1 MTADI
6 QDVNKILKKYEY
18 KDTSLIPILQEVQ
31 KLNEE
36 KYISEE
42 MAKYVA
48 TEMKISKTRIY
59 EVITFFSALNDK
71 PKGKY
76 FIQLC
81 NSTVCEIT
89 DKETIENALINELGI
104 QVGETSQDKMFTL
117 EYTPCFGACDVSPAL
132 RVNKVVYGNLTESKI
147 KSIVSKLRGDI
158 HE

>member
-1 MTADI
+1 VTADI
-6 QDVNKILKKYEY
+6 CDVNKILKKYEY

-31 KLNEE
+31 KLNDE

-89 DKETIENALINELGI
+89 DKETIENALVNELGI
-104 QVGETSQDKMFTL
+104 QVGETSLDKMFTL
-117 EYTPCFGACDVSPAL
+117 EYTPCFGACDVSPAM

-147 KSIVSKLRGDI
+147 RSIVSKLRGDI

>member
-6 QDVNKILKKYEY
+6 FDVNKILKKYEY
-18 KDTSLIPILQEVQ
+18 KDSSLIPILQEVQ

-42 MAKYVA
+42 MAKYIA
-48 TEMKISKTRIY
+48 AEMKISKTRIY

-89 DKETIENALINELGI
+89 DKDLIENALVSELGI

-117 EYTPCFGACDVSPAL
+117 EYTPCFGACDVSPAM

-147 KSIVSKLRGDI
+147 KSIVSKLRGDT

>member
-48 TEMKISKTRIY
+48 IEMKISKTRIY

-89 DKETIENALINELGI
+89 DKESIEKALVSELGI
-104 QVGETSQDKMFTL
+104 QVGQTSQDKMFTL
-117 EYTPCFGACDVSPAL
+117 EYTPCFGACDVSPAM

>member
-89 DKETIENALINELGI
+89 DKETIENTLVNELGI
-104 QVGETSQDKMFTL
+104 QVGETSLDKMFTL
-117 EYTPCFGACDVSPAL
+117 EYTPCFGACDVSPAM

-147 KSIVSKLRGDI
+147 RSIVSKLRGDI

>member
-18 KDTSLIPILQEVQ
+18 KDSSLIPILQEVQ

-48 TEMKISKTRIY
+48 TEMEISKTRIY

-89 DKETIENALINELGI
+89 DKETIENSLINELGI

-117 EYTPCFGACDVSPAL
+117 EYTPCFGACDVSPAM

>member
-6 QDVNKILKKYEY
+6 CDVNKILKKYEY

-48 TEMKISKTRIY
+48 AEMKISKTRIY

-76 FIQLC
+76 FIQL
-81 NSTVCEIT
+81 TVQC
-89 DKETIENALINELGI
+89 
-104 QVGETSQDKMFTL
+104 V
-117 EYTPCFGACDVSPAL
+117 
-132 RVNKVVYGNLTESKI
+132 R
-147 KSIVSKLRGDI
+147 
-158 HE
+158 